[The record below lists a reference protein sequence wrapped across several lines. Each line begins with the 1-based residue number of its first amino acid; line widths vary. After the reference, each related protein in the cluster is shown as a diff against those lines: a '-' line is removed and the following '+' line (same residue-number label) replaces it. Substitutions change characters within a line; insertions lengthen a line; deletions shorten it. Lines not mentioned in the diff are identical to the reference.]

1 MRTQHPWLVQWKERN
16 LNDVHMT
23 KGGGVGWGW
32 LQFLWHGRSWEA
44 KPPQMLSRCVIP
56 ILTQFTIL
64 IRCFPV
70 LLIVPFFSE
79 YLKLSYIRTRY
90 TVEFSPIVI
99 FGLSHYNMCQFSTR
113 SDTMKDRRQRT
124 HNHFKF
130 STLKYQKYLK
140 SWIIKGQIS
149 AQPHTIVKQICFPNG
164 NVLFSHCF
172 LCPRTECII

>member
-1 MRTQHPWLVQWKERN
+1 M
-16 LNDVHMT
+16 
-23 KGGGVGWGW
+23 GGHGRQSHHKCCRGAWFRSW
-32 LQFLWHGRSWEA
+32 PNLQFWFGV
-44 KPPQMLSRCVIP
+44 SRCY
-56 ILTQFTIL
+56 
-64 IRCFPV
+64 
-70 LLIVPFFSE
+70 LLFLFFSE

-113 SDTMKDRRQRT
+113 SDSMKDRRQRT

-172 LCPRTECII
+172 LCPRTERII